1 MLSILSTTSNSH
13 LCNWN
18 VDILKGEKHMIIHV
32 NDLQEFN
39 EKVANGRVLVDFY
52 ASWCGPCKML
62 APILEEVD
70 AKGEAGDLL
79 IVKVDVDEAMA
90 IAGKFGIQS
99 IPTLIL
105 FENGQ
110 VKATRLGYMPKAQL
124 LSFLQL
130 S

>member
-1 MLSILSTTSNSH
+1 
-13 LCNWN
+13 
-18 VDILKGEKHMIIHV
+18 MIIHV

-52 ASWCGPCKML
+52 ATWCGPCKML

-70 AKGEAGDLL
+70 QRGEAGDLL

-130 S
+130 